1 MLHNY
6 KSPSCD

>member
-6 KSPSCD
+6 KSI